1 MYTSAIKTAL
11 TYLLI
16 SLFCAL
22 FGGIYELFGHEV
34 YSYFMLYAFAFPLAG
49 GTLPFLLLALAE
61 DKGSLKLYPNTV
73 CRSLWHAAIATMTL
87 GSIMNGILEIYG
99 TTNSLTG
106 IYWYAGAGLFAGFLG
121 FFLTQA
127 ISVASCRLLNN
138 SVNGQG
144 KSHA

>member
-22 FGGIYELFGHEV
+22 FGGVYELFGHEV
-34 YSYFMLYAFAFPLAG
+34 YSYFMLYAFVFPLAG

-61 DKGSLKLYPNTV
+61 SKKPLRIYPNTV
-73 CRSLWHAAIATMTL
+73 CRSLWHAAIATLTS
-87 GSIMNGILEIYG
+87 GSIMTGILEIFG

-106 IYWYAGAGLFAGFLG
+106 IYWYGGAGLLAGSLG
-121 FFLTQA
+121 VFLTQA
-127 ISVASCRLLNN
+127 ITFRLLTAPE
-138 SVNGQG
+138 
-144 KSHA
+144 H